1 MELDSKPTVVDV
13 FCGAGGM
20 SEGFRQAGFKILLG
34 VDCDQ
39 WAVKT
44 FKKQQGHAIQHRI
57 ENLTAARIRKEI
69 GGRPVTVLIGGPP
82 CQAFSNVA
90 IPKLKHLKRSV
101 TRRHP
106 LNRLYRDFLRLVK
119 NLQPQFFVIENVGRM
134 FSMSDGV
141 ISKEIEKELEGK
153 YSVSF
158 YYENVANFGVP
169 QSRKRGL
176 AIGNKL
182 GIQNPELKHTHY
194 DPDKGHEN
202 GKKKYKTVKDA
213 ISDLPKIRMGEGSD
227 FMSYPKITV
236 RNLSDYQIERRKG
249 STNVYHHVARNHN
262 KRDLKIFKMLKP
274 GQRIADL
281 PRRYNPYRTDIF
293 DDKYKKQRW
302 DRPSSTI
309 LAHLSRDGL
318 MFIHPDGR
326 QNRSFTP
333 REAARLQSFDD
344 VYVFEGPRTQK
355 YIQIGNAVPPLFA
368 RTIADGIIQTIAIKA
383 APVIRKSSIRNRR

>member
-1 MELDSKPTVVDV
+1 MEFNSRLTVVDL

-20 SEGFRQAGFKILLG
+20 SEGFKQAGYEILLG
-34 VDCDQ
+34 IDCDPH
-39 WAVKT
+39 AVKT
-44 FKKQQGHAIQHRI
+44 FKKRHGHAIQHRI
-57 ENLTAARIRKEI
+57 EKLTASRIRKEI
-69 GGRPVTVLIGGPP
+69 GGKPVTVLIGGPP

-90 IPKLKHLKRSV
+90 IPKLKNLKRST

-134 FSMSDGV
+134 FSMSDGA
-141 ISKEIEKELEGK
+141 IRKEIEKELEGK
-153 YSVSF
+153 YAVSF

-176 AIGNKL
+176 AIGNRI
-182 GIQNPELKHTHY
+182 GVQNPLLKHTHY
-194 DPDKGHEN
+194 DPDKDAVD
-202 GKKKYKTVKDA
+202 GKREYVTLKEA
-213 ISDLPKIRMGEGSD
+213 ISDLPRIKSGGGSD
-227 FMSYPKITV
+227 FMPYPETIP
-236 RNLSDYQIERRKG
+236 RNLSDYQIERRKNSRG
-249 STNVYHHVARNHN
+249 IYHHIARTHN

-274 GQRIADL
+274 GERIADL
-281 PRRYNPYRTDIF
+281 PDRYNPYRKDIF
-293 DDKYKKQRW
+293 ADKYKKQRW

-344 VYVFEGPRTQK
+344 SYVFEGSRTQK
-355 YIQIGNAVPPLFA
+355 FIQIGNAVPPLFA
-368 RTIADGIIQTIAIKA
+368 RAIADAIMESVKIKV
-383 APVIRKSSIRNRR
+383 APVIRTSIHNRR